1 MGNYKDRGI
10 LKWAPF
16 ESLDGRQDVLEDYI
30 FNISKKA
37 INQISSDE
45 EEEID
50 NNLKKA
56 LAESKTISITYY
68 SDGYTYTTL
77 GKVHKIDLIN
87 KTILL
92 DTEEVISMDD
102 LLRVNIIER

>member
-10 LKWAPF
+10 LKWTPF
-16 ESLDGRQDVLEDYI
+16 ESLDGRQNTLEDYI
-30 FNISKKA
+30 FNIGKKE
-37 INQISSDE
+37 ISQISSDE

-50 NNLKKA
+50 KNLKIA
-56 LAESKTISITYY
+56 LAENKIVSITYY
-68 SDGYTYTTL
+68 FDGYTYTTL
-77 GKVHKIDLIN
+77 GKIHKIDLIN

-102 LLRVNIIER
+102 LLRLNIIEG